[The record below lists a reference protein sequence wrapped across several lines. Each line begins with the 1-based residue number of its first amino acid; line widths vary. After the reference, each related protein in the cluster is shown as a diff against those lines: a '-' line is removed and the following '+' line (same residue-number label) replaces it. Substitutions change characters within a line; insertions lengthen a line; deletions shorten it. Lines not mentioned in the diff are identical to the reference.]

1 MQVETSIELILFHRY
16 ISLIMGGVVS
26 LKLSA
31 ESNQIYLCYTII
43 IIIAEF

>member
-1 MQVETSIELILFHRY
+1 MELILFHRY

-26 LKLSA
+26 LNIST

-43 IIIAEF
+43 IIIADSEILRI